1 MKKILIVAAHPDD
14 EILGCGGTMSKHIS
28 KGDDVSVIFLTN
40 GVSSRK
46 QSKITMKKNIMR
58 RKNAAIKASKIIG
71 INKPHFLNFSDN
83 QLDKHPLLKI
93 IQSIEKLITKIKPH
107 TIYTH
112 FNNDLNIDHRIT
124 SNAVITVC
132 RPQKKKHSK
141 KNIIF

>member
-14 EILGCGGTMSKHIS
+14 EILGCGGTMSKHVS
-28 KGDDVSVIFLTN
+28 KGDNVSVIFLTN

-46 QSKITMKKNIMR
+46 QKKVTMNKNIIR

-71 INKPHFLNFSDN
+71 VNKPHFLNFSDN

-93 IQSIEKLITKIKPH
+93 IQSVEKLITKIEPH

-132 RPQKKKHSK
+132 RPQKKKYSK
-141 KNIIF
+141 KNIIL